1 MLCCLFLRVQR
12 SRNAERVVFGVP
24 RKCVQYRPKVL
35 MIGWE
40 LPPFN
45 SGGLGVACYG
55 LTRAL
60 AVRGTDILFTLPHES
75 AVSAPFM
82 RVWFAGS
89 EVTRAAEKFS
99 AYASSSVGARGVRRR
114 GKGQGSGTLFDTV
127 YAYARAVRERA
138 LEEHFDLIHAHDWLT
153 FPAGLAAAEAT
164 GKPLVAHVH
173 ATEFDRTGGRGANSE
188 VYQIEHDAFHGAQRV
203 AAVSNY
209 TRELVSRN
217 YSVNPDKISVL
228 HNGIDPDEFREG
240 HGRIEALR
248 ALRERGAKIVLFV
261 GRLTIQK
268 GLDYFVAAAAR
279 VLAHRPGTYFVIA
292 GSGDMERQI
301 IEEAA
306 YRRIADHVLFAG
318 FVRGEERAALHR
330 AADVFVM
337 PSVSEPFGITAL
349 EALAHGVPTIVSKQ
363 SGVREVS
370 AHMLLADFWDIDE
383 LANKIIAIL
392 DHRALAATLR
402 EHSIKDV
409 LRATWDRTA
418 EKCLEMYRGLL
429 TGATFFQKA

>member
-1 MLCCLFLRVQR
+1 
-12 SRNAERVVFGVP
+12 
-24 RKCVQYRPKVL
+24 

-55 LTRAL
+55 LAKAL
-60 AVRGTDILFTLPHES
+60 AGRGTDILFTLPHEA

-89 EVTRAAEKFS
+89 EVSRAAAKFT
-99 AYASSSVGARGVRRR
+99 AYSSVGPRGTRARGME
-114 GKGQGSGTLFDTV
+114 QGGNTLFDTV

-138 LEEHFDLIHAHDWLT
+138 MREHFDLIHAHDWLT

-164 GKPLVAHVH
+164 GKPLITHVH

-188 VYQIEHDAFHGAQRV
+188 VYRIEREAFEGAERV
-203 AAVSNY
+203 ATVSNY
-209 TRELVSRN
+209 TRELVARN
-217 YSVNPDKISVL
+217 YSVDPDKISVL
-228 HNGIDPDEFREG
+228 HNGIDPEEFKAG
-240 HGRIEALR
+240 QGRIEALR
-248 ALRERGAKIVLFV
+248 RLRERGAKIVLFV

-268 GLDYFVAAAAR
+268 GPDYFIAAAAR
-279 VLAHRPGTYFVIA
+279 TLAHRPNTYFVIA

-306 YRRIADHVLFAG
+306 YRRIAERVLFTG
-318 FVRGEERAALHR
+318 FVRGDERDALYR
-330 AADVFVM
+330 AADVYVM

-349 EALAHGVPTIVSKQ
+349 EAIGYGVPAIVSKQ

-370 AHMLLADFWDIDE
+370 PHMLLADFWDVDE
-383 LANKIIAIL
+383 LANKIIAVI
-392 DHRALAATLR
+392 DHPALTDTLR

-429 TGATFFQKA
+429 AGQAYAAGCA